1 MPRQLKRLILGIFAG
16 LLFAP
21 LAASAQVVDAP
32 ARFTAAAVD
41 LNRGAAGTL
50 EFVVNRW
57 SSDADRDRLLQVMFD
72 QGPEKLLDALKDMP
86 RMGYIRTP
94 GRVGWDIRF
103 AHHVAEPDGGEKIL
117 IITDRQMSFR
127 EVANRPRSFDYPF
140 TVIEVRLDRS
150 GDDGDGKAMIAT
162 RIFGDRDKREM
173 TLENFDIS
181 PVTLTKVKKS

>member
-1 MPRQLKRLILGIFAG
+1 MPRMFGRISMGILAG
-16 LLFAP
+16 LLFTP

-41 LNRGAAGTL
+41 MNRGTAGTL

-57 SSDADRDRLLQVMFD
+57 SSDADRDRLWQVMFD

-103 AHHVAEPDGGEKIL
+103 AHHIAEPDGGERIM
-117 IITDRQMSFR
+117 IVTDRHMSFR

-140 TVIEVRLDRS
+140 TVIEVRLQKS
-150 GDDGDGKAMIAT
+150 GDGDGKAMVAT
-162 RIFGDRDKREM
+162 RIYGDKDTRVM
-173 TLENFDIS
+173 TLENFDIQ